1 MNSTAPM
8 SDEERRKRLAAVYSL
23 LLEVAAGKRA
33 RGAQAADT
41 REKNQPEVATG

>member
-23 LLEVAAGKRA
+23 LLEVAARKRA
-33 RGAQAADT
+33 REAQVAAAQ
-41 REKNQPEVATG
+41 EKNQPEPAN